1 VFRKALLFLLGE
13 DQFTISFNVK
23 LAASADNDPRIDTK
37 SVFDCGRQTGGLW
50 EVVSNLAVAD

>member
-1 VFRKALLFLLGE
+1 MLFLLGE